1 MKKPEQK
8 LINKAEDIVD
18 YMEQGAEL
26 VQQGQNNKCTFTLIS
41 TDSDGSKWETDV
53 CHQLCLKMEKEQA
66 ILVDCHGAENKYYFV
81 INSNFNG
88 KLSDFDHKEPVIE
101 DTPEQHELTEV
112 LSTLTPALD
121 TNLHLAYQEW
131 MDCTI
136 AKGAYEYVRSR
147 NETANILI
155 EKGCKI
161 TYKERL
167 QHIAPLFID
176 LGCVAKDLSGDTRTT
191 FDTNFT
197 RLKNILI
204 KNGYTEGDSFPRK
217 ASEN

>member
-1 MKKPEQK
+1 MKKPEEK
-8 LINKAEDIVD
+8 LINKAEDIVN
-18 YMEQGAEL
+18 YMEKGAEL
-26 VQQGQNNKCTFTLIS
+26 VQQGQNNKCTFTLLYA
-41 TDSDGSKWETDV
+41 DNEGSGWEADA

-66 ILVDCHGAENKYYFV
+66 ILVDYHGAENKYYFT

-88 KLSDFDHKEPVIE
+88 KLSDLDYKEPIIE
-101 DTPEQHELTEV
+101 NTPEQHELTEV

-131 MDCTI
+131 MDSKI

-147 NETANILI
+147 NETAHILVA
-155 EKGCKI
+155 KGCEI

-167 QHIAPLFID
+167 QYIAPLFID
-176 LGCVAKDLSGDTRTT
+176 LGCVAKDLSGDVRTT
-191 FDTNFT
+191 FDSNFT